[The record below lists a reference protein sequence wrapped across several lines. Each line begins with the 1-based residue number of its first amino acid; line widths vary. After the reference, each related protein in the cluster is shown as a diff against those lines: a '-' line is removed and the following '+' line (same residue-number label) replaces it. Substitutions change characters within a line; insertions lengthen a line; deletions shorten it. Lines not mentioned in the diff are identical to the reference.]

1 MGDEALFDRED
12 LVKGVIELVK
22 AQRIATGEVDG
33 VRITVGFGRK
43 VEKSLHGWVV
53 WCIGI
58 YAGRGQKGEE
68 IFGSKE
74 KAEKYFEELVK
85 RHGLREIAP

>member
-1 MGDEALFDRED
+1 MTDEMLFGRED

-33 VRITVGFGRK
+33 VGITVGMGRK
-43 VEKSLHGWVV
+43 VEKGLHGWAV
-53 WCIGI
+53 WCVAT